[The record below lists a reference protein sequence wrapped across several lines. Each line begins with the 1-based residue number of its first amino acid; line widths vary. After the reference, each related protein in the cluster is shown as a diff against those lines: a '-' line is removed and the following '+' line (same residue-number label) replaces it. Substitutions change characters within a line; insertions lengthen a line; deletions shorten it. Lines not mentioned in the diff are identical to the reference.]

1 MVYSLQLR
9 LPSLGKA
16 GQTSERQVGGATDP
30 GSPKESDWPPAN
42 SVKTHIR
49 TSHSDSSPNESEW
62 ILWPLKSESD
72 TKSDSVGLLAP
83 KGESESYLAPSAA
96 WPTRL
101 KRLISTDVHLTDSSG
116 GGCGVGASR
125 LT

>member
-83 KGESESYLAPSAA
+83 KGESESCLAP
-96 WPTRL
+96 PVGDT
-101 KRLISTDVHLTDSSG
+101 G
-116 GGCGVGASR
+116 GMMTFRRHWQATLALYHGPR
-125 LT
+125 